1 MAKNLANALSDLKEK
16 EVLTVIQDRLSKGED
31 PLKILDDARKGM
43 EIVGK
48 RFASGEYFIPD
59 LIYSGEILRN
69 ITELVKPKL
78 NKATEIKRLGKVV
91 FGTVAGDIHDIGKDI
106 VVFML
111 DVNGFEVYDLGVDVP
126 AQKFVE
132 KIKDSGASIVG
143 LSGFLTLAFD
153 SMKQTIEAMKNAGLR
168 DNVKVM
174 IGGGQISEEVRK
186 YTGADAYGKD
196 AMAGVS
202 LAKQWVENK

>member
-1 MAKNLANALSDLKEK
+1 MAKDLISTLSDLKEEESLK
-16 EVLTVIQDRLSKGED
+16 IVHDRLNKGDD
-31 PLKILDDARKGM
+31 PLKILDDARRGM

-48 RFASGEYFIPD
+48 RFASNEYFIPD
-59 LIYSGEILRN
+59 LIYSGEILKG
-69 ITELVKPKL
+69 ITEIVKPKL
-78 NKATEIKRLGKVV
+78 SATTGTKRAGKVV

-111 DVNGFEVYDLGVDVP
+111 DVSGFEVYDLGVDVP

-132 KIKDSGASIVG
+132 KIKESNAPVVG

-153 SMKQTIEAMKNAGLR
+153 SMKQTVEAIKDAGLR
-168 DNVKVM
+168 DKVKVM
-174 IGGGQISEEVRK
+174 IGGGQIGEDVRK

-196 AMAGVS
+196 AMEGVA
-202 LAKQWVENK
+202 LAKKWIGTN